1 VKCVTGIQFRPA
13 VRIICLDRSQRVL
26 VMCWRD
32 PISGTLVWE
41 PPGGGIEPGESPYAA
56 ARRELSEETGLDP
69 DRIGA
74 PYLDVQR
81 DTWWKGVRWV
91 GPEQFFLAEIEGDRP
106 ELRLDGFM
114 VDETQNF
121 QRYAWLTRSE
131 LASLDGLTPPDL
143 ATIVDRMRDELA

>member
-1 VKCVTGIQFRPA
+1 LDPVTETQFRPA

-26 VMCWRD
+26 VMCWQD
-32 PISGTLVWE
+32 PVDGRLVWE
-41 PPGGGIEPGESPYAA
+41 PPGGGIEPGESPHAA
-56 ARRELSEETGLDP
+56 ARREFAEETGLDP

-74 PYLDVQR
+74 VCLDVHR

-91 GPEQFFLAEIEGDRP
+91 GPEQFFLAHIEADEP

-131 LASLDGLTPPDL
+131 LAELAGLTPPEL
-143 ATIVDRMRDELA
+143 ATIVDRMRVELA